1 MVTMRE
7 LTNLTTLGLSD
18 DDNRIL
24 QTIMKIVVGVH
35 KNVNL
40 LKPESLAE
48 ADIVFVNE
56 GDTLSLSRLSKMGN
70 KVIPIVFTLGNSN
83 YSDAVTVKRPIV
95 LKRVMQAI
103 ETASSSRYETRTSK
117 LNTSTRTYND
127 SKNIL
132 IVDDSFP
139 VRKFMELKLQQLS
152 DGHCKLWFSENG
164 KETVEQIRSNQ
175 FDAVFLDVVM
185 PDINGYKICK
195 WIKSVQPHCKVVMLT
210 GKKSTIDKV
219 RGTMSGCDA
228 YLTKPPT
235 DIQLATIYEE
245 LIAMPGLKHAIAGF

>member
-1 MVTMRE
+1 MASMRE
-7 LTNLTTLGLSD
+7 MTNLTTLGLSEE
-18 DDNRIL
+18 DNRVL

-35 KNVNL
+35 HNFQLVQTG
-40 LKPESLAE
+40 SLSD

-56 GDTLSLSRLSKMGN
+56 GDSVAFSQLSRLGSH
-70 KVIPIVFTLGNSN
+70 VIPIVFTTGNPVNS
-83 YSDAVTVKRPIV
+83 SLIAVRRPIV
-95 LKRVMQAI
+95 LKRVLQAI
-103 ETASSSRYETRTSK
+103 ETASSSRYETRTANLKASSR
-117 LNTSTRTYND
+117 NHMD

-152 DGHCKLWFSENG
+152 EGHSRLFFSENG
-164 KETVEQIRSNQ
+164 KEAVEQIRSTQ

-195 WIKSVQPHCKVVMLT
+195 WIKSVQPNCKVVMLT
-210 GKKSTIDKV
+210 GKKSTIDRV
-219 RGTMSGCDA
+219 RGSMSGCDA

-235 DIQLATIYEE
+235 DVQLAGIYQE
-245 LIAMPGLKHAIAGF
+245 LIAVPVMKQAIA